1 MVDPER
7 NAERKRDLR
16 CVTGNSNPDRKAG
29 LMADGRNIINTI
41 TNIIIIKFAE
51 KMSQRNVTLFL
62 F

>member
-29 LMADGRNIINTI
+29 LMADGRNINII
-41 TNIIIIKFAE
+41 IIIIIKFAE